1 MKNTMLE
8 MSRYA
13 ALARQAVAEGVV
25 LLKNEAV
32 LPLAPGGRAALFGY
46 AQFHYYKSGTGSGGL
61 VNVTHVPNLPEIL
74 GGDGGYRLDAEV
86 QARYAAWLA
95 DHPYEMGTGW
105 AQEPWFQPEMP
116 LDEEFVRAAAQRAD
130 TAFIVIGR
138 TAGEDQDNTNTP
150 GSFLL
155 TEDEENMLALVCRYF
170 NKSVVLLNV
179 GNIIDMQWVARY
191 NPGAVAYIW
200 QGGQEGCRGVLDVL
214 NGAVSPS
221 GKLPDTIAHTPADYP
236 AADHYGADDRNFYAE
251 DIYVG
256 YRYFETFAPEKV
268 LYPFGFGL
276 SYTKFE
282 VQLLSADEN
291 AEGITAVATVKN
303 IGARPGK
310 EVVQLYCT
318 APQGLLGKPAKVLCA
333 FAKTKTLAPGE
344 SQTLMLTAPWRNFAS
359 YDDSGATGHKSA
371 FVLEAGDYIFSLGTD
386 VRHAAE
392 TFTVTLPLMMVEQQ
406 ESAAAPAAAFERL
419 RPGADGSPAWES
431 VPTEAELPETR
442 RAARLP
448 KERPQTGDK
457 GIRLQDV
464 ADGKV
469 DMADFVAQFSDDE
482 LCTIVRGEGMN
493 SPRVTP
499 GTAGAIGGVSDALQ
513 HYGLPAAC
521 CSDGPSGIRMDCG
534 TVAFAMPN
542 GTCLAA
548 TFNEDLSEELYSM
561 EGLELRKNHVDTLLG
576 PGINIHRHPLNG
588 RNFEYFSEDPLL
600 TGKMACAQLRGLH
613 RWGVTGTIKH
623 FAANNQEHRR
633 HFVES
638 VVSERAL
645 REIYLRGFEI
655 AVKEGHARSIMTSY
669 NPLNGYWTASNYDLV
684 TTILRGQWGY
694 TGLVMS
700 DWWAEGNDHGDAGS
714 TKHVAAMVRAQN
726 DVFMV
731 VTDPEHNS
739 GGDDLATALNEGRLT
754 RGELQRSA
762 ANICRFLLQTPAFR
776 RSIGRTSTL
785 DDQLEAMAE
794 QDMQQAA
801 QNGFPLTLR
810 DGTAID
816 IAAIDNGY
824 RRTTAF
830 RVIAAEGGSYTLHLR
845 CRAMP
850 GNSPLA
856 QIPVSVFAGRAFLK
870 TMTITGAQTDWCDFT
885 VSLPALNTGDEFFL
899 RFYFGQSGM
908 ELGAVI
914 LKK

>member
-32 LPLAPGGRAALFGY
+32 LPLAPGGRAALFGC

-61 VNVTHVPNLPEIL
+61 VNVTHVPNLPEVL
-74 GGDGGYRLDAEV
+74 GGDSGYRLDAEV

-116 LDEEFVRAAAQRAD
+116 LDEEFVRAAARRAD

-155 TEDEENMLALVCRYF
+155 TEGEGTMLALVCRYF
-170 NKSVVLLNV
+170 KKSVVLLNV

-214 NGAVSPS
+214 NGTVSPS
-221 GKLPDTIAHTPADYP
+221 GKLPDTIACTPADYP
-236 AADHYGADDRNFYAE
+236 AADHYGADNRNFYAE
-251 DIYVG
+251 DIYIG
-256 YRYFETFAPEKV
+256 YRYFETFSPEKV
-268 LYPFGFGL
+268 RYPFGFGL

-282 VQLLSADEN
+282 VKLLSADEN
-291 AEGITAVATVKN
+291 AEGITAIATVKN

-310 EVVQLYCT
+310 EVVQLYCS

-344 SQTLMLTAPWRNFAS
+344 SRTLTLTAPWRNFAS
-359 YDDSGATGHKSA
+359 YDDSGAAGHKSA
-371 FVLEAGDYIFSLGTD
+371 FVLEAGDYVFSLGTD
-386 VRHAAE
+386 VRHSVAA
-392 TFTVTLPLMMVEQQ
+392 FTVTLPLMVVEQM

-419 RPGADGSPAWES
+419 RPGADSSLAWEP
-431 VPTEAELPETR
+431 VPTEAELPEIR

-448 KERPQTGDK
+448 KEHPQTGDK

-464 ADGKV
+464 ADGTA
-469 DMADFVAQFSDDE
+469 DMADFVAQLSDDE

-655 AVKEGHARSIMTSY
+655 AVREGHARSIMTSY

-700 DWWAEGNDHGDAGS
+700 DWWAEGNARGGDGS

-731 VTDPEHNS
+731 VADPEHNS
-739 GGDDLATALNEGRLT
+739 GGDDLTAALAEGRLT

-776 RSIGRTSTL
+776 RGIGRTSAL

-801 QNGFPLTLR
+801 QSGQPLTLR

-824 RRTTAF
+824 RCTTAF
-830 RVIAAEGGSYTLHLR
+830 RVTAAEGGSYTLHLR

-856 QIPVSVFAGRAFLK
+856 QIPVSVFAGRVFLK
-870 TMTITGAQTDWCDFT
+870 TMTITGAQTDWCDFS
-885 VSLPALNTGDEFFL
+885 VGLPALNTGDEFFL

>member
-32 LPLAPGGRAALFGY
+32 LPLAPGGRAALFGC

-61 VNVTHVPNLPEIL
+61 VNVTHVPNLPEVL
-74 GGDGGYRLDAEV
+74 GGDSGYRLDAEV

-116 LDEEFVRAAAQRAD
+116 LDEEFVRAAARRAD

-155 TEDEENMLALVCRYF
+155 TEGEGTMLALVCRYF
-170 NKSVVLLNV
+170 KKSVVLLNV

-214 NGAVSPS
+214 NGTVSPS
-221 GKLPDTIAHTPADYP
+221 GKLPDTIACTPADYP
-236 AADHYGADDRNFYAE
+236 AADHYGADNRNFYAE
-251 DIYVG
+251 DIYIG
-256 YRYFETFAPEKV
+256 YRYFETFSPEKV
-268 LYPFGFGL
+268 RYPFGFGL

-282 VQLLSADEN
+282 VKLLSADEN
-291 AEGITAVATVKN
+291 AEGITAIATVKN

-310 EVVQLYCT
+310 EVVQLYCS

-344 SQTLMLTAPWRNFAS
+344 SRTLTLTAPWRNFAS
-359 YDDSGATGHKSA
+359 YDDSGAAGHKSA
-371 FVLEAGDYIFSLGTD
+371 FVLEAGDYVFSLGTD
-386 VRHAAE
+386 VRHSVAA
-392 TFTVTLPLMMVEQQ
+392 FTVTLPLMVVEQM

-419 RPGADGSPAWES
+419 RPGADSSLAWEP
-431 VPTEAELPETR
+431 VPTEAELPEIR

-448 KERPQTGDK
+448 KEHPQTGDK

-464 ADGKV
+464 ADGTA
-469 DMADFVAQFSDDE
+469 DMADFVAQLSDDE

-655 AVKEGHARSIMTSY
+655 AVREGHARSIMTSY

-700 DWWAEGNDHGDAGS
+700 DWWAEGNDRGGAGS

-731 VTDPEHNS
+731 VADPEHNS
-739 GGDDLATALNEGRLT
+739 GGDDLAAALAEGRLT

-776 RSIGRTSTL
+776 RGIGRTSAL

-801 QNGFPLTLR
+801 QSGQPLTLR

-816 IAAIDNGY
+816 ITAIDNGY

-830 RVIAAEGGSYTLHLR
+830 RVTAGEGGSYTLHLR

-856 QIPVSVFAGRAFLK
+856 QIPVSVFAGRVFLK

>member
-1 MKNTMLE
+1 M
-8 MSRYA
+8 
-13 ALARQAVAEGVV
+13 
-25 LLKNEAV
+25 
-32 LPLAPGGRAALFGY
+32 
-46 AQFHYYKSGTGSGGL
+46 
-61 VNVTHVPNLPEIL
+61 
-74 GGDGGYRLDAEV
+74 
-86 QARYAAWLA
+86 
-95 DHPYEMGTGW
+95 
-105 AQEPWFQPEMP
+105 
-116 LDEEFVRAAAQRAD
+116 
-130 TAFIVIGR
+130 
-138 TAGEDQDNTNTP
+138 
-150 GSFLL
+150 
-155 TEDEENMLALVCRYF
+155 
-170 NKSVVLLNV
+170 
-179 GNIIDMQWVARY
+179 
-191 NPGAVAYIW
+191 
-200 QGGQEGCRGVLDVL
+200 
-214 NGAVSPS
+214 
-221 GKLPDTIAHTPADYP
+221 
-236 AADHYGADDRNFYAE
+236 
-251 DIYVG
+251 
-256 YRYFETFAPEKV
+256 

-276 SYTKFE
+276 SYTKFD

-291 AEGITAVATVKN
+291 ADGITAFAAVKN
-303 IGARPGK
+303 IGDRPGK

-344 SQTLMLTAPWRNFAS
+344 SRTLTLTAPWRNFAS
-359 YDDSGATGHKSA
+359 YDDSGAAGHKSA
-371 FVLEAGDYIFSLGTD
+371 FVLEAGDYVFSLGTD
-386 VRHAAE
+386 VRHAAAA
-392 TFTVTLPLMMVEQQ
+392 FTVTLPLMVVEQL

-419 RPGADGSPAWES
+419 RPGADGSPAWEP
-431 VPTEAELPETR
+431 VPTEAELPEIR

-448 KERPQTGDK
+448 KEHPRTGDK

-464 ADGKV
+464 AEGTA
-469 DMADFVAQFSDDE
+469 DMTDFVAQLSDDE

-548 TFNEDLSEELYSM
+548 TFNEELSEELYSM

-600 TGKMACAQLRGLH
+600 TGRMACAQLRGLH

-655 AVKEGHARSIMTSY
+655 AVREGHARSIMTSY

-700 DWWAEGNDHGDAGS
+700 DWWAEGNARGGDGS

-731 VTDPEHNS
+731 VADPEHNS
-739 GGDDLATALNEGRLT
+739 GGDDLTAALAEGRLT

-776 RSIGRTSTL
+776 RSIGHTSAL
-785 DDQLEAMAE
+785 DDQLETMAE

-801 QNGFPLTLR
+801 QSGQPLTLR
-810 DGTAID
+810 NGTAID
-816 IAAIDNGY
+816 ITAIDNGY

-830 RVIAAEGGSYTLHLR
+830 RVTAGEGGSYTLHLR

-856 QIPVSVFAGRAFLK
+856 QIPVSVFAGRVFLK

>member
-116 LDEEFVRAAAQRAD
+116 LDEEFVRDAARRAD

-214 NGAVSPS
+214 NGTVSPS

-236 AADHYGADDRNFYAE
+236 AADHYGADDQNFYAE

-256 YRYFETFAPEKV
+256 YRYFETFSPEKV

-276 SYTKFE
+276 SYTKFD

-291 AEGITAVATVKN
+291 ADGITAFATVKN
-303 IGARPGK
+303 IGTCPGK

-344 SQTLMLTAPWRNFAS
+344 SRTLTLTAPWRNFAS
-359 YDDSGATGHKSA
+359 YDDSGAAGHKSD
-371 FVLEAGDYIFSLGTD
+371 FVLEAGDYVFSLGTD
-386 VRHAAE
+386 VRHSVAA
-392 TFTVTLPLMMVEQQ
+392 FTVTLPLMVVEQL
-406 ESAAAPAAAFERL
+406 ESAAAPAAAFERV
-419 RPGADGSPAWES
+419 RPGADSSPAWEP
-431 VPTEAELPETR
+431 VPTEAELPEIR

-448 KERPQTGDK
+448 EEHPQTGDK

-464 ADGKV
+464 ADGTA
-469 DMADFVAQFSDDE
+469 DRTDFVAQLSDDE

-548 TFNEDLSEELYSM
+548 TFNEELSEELYSM

-655 AVKEGHARSIMTSY
+655 AVREGHARSIMTSY

-700 DWWAEGNDHGDAGS
+700 DWWAEGNDRGGAGS

-731 VTDPEHNS
+731 VADPEHNS
-739 GGDDLATALNEGRLT
+739 GGDDLTAALAEGRLT

-776 RSIGRTSTL
+776 RSIGHTSAL

-801 QNGFPLTLR
+801 QSGQPLTLR

-816 IAAIDNGY
+816 ITAIDNGY

-830 RVIAAEGGSYTLHLR
+830 RVTAGEGGSYTLHLR

-856 QIPVSVFAGRAFLK
+856 QIPVSVFAGRVFLK

>member
-1 MKNTMLE
+1 
-8 MSRYA
+8 
-13 ALARQAVAEGVV
+13 
-25 LLKNEAV
+25 
-32 LPLAPGGRAALFGY
+32 
-46 AQFHYYKSGTGSGGL
+46 
-61 VNVTHVPNLPEIL
+61 
-74 GGDGGYRLDAEV
+74 
-86 QARYAAWLA
+86 
-95 DHPYEMGTGW
+95 
-105 AQEPWFQPEMP
+105 
-116 LDEEFVRAAAQRAD
+116 
-130 TAFIVIGR
+130 
-138 TAGEDQDNTNTP
+138 
-150 GSFLL
+150 
-155 TEDEENMLALVCRYF
+155 
-170 NKSVVLLNV
+170 
-179 GNIIDMQWVARY
+179 
-191 NPGAVAYIW
+191 
-200 QGGQEGCRGVLDVL
+200 
-214 NGAVSPS
+214 
-221 GKLPDTIAHTPADYP
+221 
-236 AADHYGADDRNFYAE
+236 
-251 DIYVG
+251 
-256 YRYFETFAPEKV
+256 
-268 LYPFGFGL
+268 
-276 SYTKFE
+276 
-282 VQLLSADEN
+282 
-291 AEGITAVATVKN
+291 
-303 IGARPGK
+303 
-310 EVVQLYCT
+310 
-318 APQGLLGKPAKVLCA
+318 
-333 FAKTKTLAPGE
+333 
-344 SQTLMLTAPWRNFAS
+344 
-359 YDDSGATGHKSA
+359 
-371 FVLEAGDYIFSLGTD
+371 
-386 VRHAAE
+386 
-392 TFTVTLPLMMVEQQ
+392 
-406 ESAAAPAAAFERL
+406 
-419 RPGADGSPAWES
+419 
-431 VPTEAELPETR
+431 
-442 RAARLP
+442 
-448 KERPQTGDK
+448 
-457 GIRLQDV
+457 
-464 ADGKV
+464 
-469 DMADFVAQFSDDE
+469 
-482 LCTIVRGEGMN
+482 MN

-548 TFNEDLSEELYSM
+548 TFNEELSEELYSM

-700 DWWAEGNDHGDAGS
+700 DWWAEGNDRGGDGN

-731 VTDPEHNS
+731 VADPEHNS
-739 GGDDLATALNEGRLT
+739 GGDDLAAALAEGRLT

-776 RSIGRTSTL
+776 RSIGRTSAL

-801 QNGFPLTLR
+801 QNILPLTLR

-830 RVIAAEGGSYTLHLR
+830 RVTAAEGGSYTLHLR
-845 CRAMP
+845 CRAMQ

-870 TMTITGAQTDWCDFT
+870 TITITGTQTDWCDFT

-908 ELGAVI
+908 ELGTVI